1 MSNIMIAIAAFL
13 ISAVIFSIVGYYVR
27 KKVAESKIGSAEEE
41 AKRIKNENIIK
52 TKEKAIQIRNDID
65 KYIKERRC
73 DILAQEKRLIQ
84 KE

>member
-41 AKRIKNENIIK
+41 KTYVVVAIYYAKG
-52 TKEKAIQIRNDID
+52 
-65 KYIKERRC
+65 
-73 DILAQEKRLIQ
+73 
-84 KE
+84 